1 LSRAVQPPYARGNEQ
16 TAELEVTRSLGAH
29 LPESLRTLLDGSQLA
44 QREGLTFL
52 LLTNDEDNWPQVA
65 MLSVG
70 EVVATA
76 PDVLHAGLWL
86 HSGTS
91 KNLTRSG
98 RATLVLVSDGNGYYV
113 RVNATRGS
121 DLDLGPEGRLA
132 YFVLKVED
140 VQEDSADYAKLTSG
154 VTFKL
159 KDPDQVVVRWQHTV
173 DALKAAR

>member
-1 LSRAVQPPYARGNEQ
+1 
-16 TAELEVTRSLGAH
+16 VTRSLGTQ
-29 LPESLRTLLDGSQLA
+29 LPETVRSLLDGSDLA

-70 EVVATA
+70 EVVAVA
-76 PDVLHAGLWL
+76 ADVLHAGLWL

-91 KNLTRSG
+91 KNLTRTSQ
-98 RATLVLVSDGNGYYV
+98 ATLVLIADGNGYYV
-113 RVNATRGS
+113 RVRAARGP
-121 DLDLGPEGRLA
+121 DLDLGAEGRLA
-132 YFVLKVED
+132 YFVLQVED

-159 KDPDQVVVRWQHTV
+159 KDPAQVVPRWQHTV
-173 DALKAAR
+173 DALRTR

>member
-1 LSRAVQPPYARGNEQ
+1 
-16 TAELEVTRSLGAH
+16 VTRSLGNR
-29 LPESLRTLLDGSQLA
+29 LPDNVRQLLDGADLA
-44 QREGLTFL
+44 HREGLTFL

-70 EVVATA
+70 EVVAVA
-76 PDVLHAGLWL
+76 PDLLHIGLWL

-98 RATLVLVSDGNGYYV
+98 QATLVVIAEGNGYYV
-113 RVNATRGS
+113 RVSASRGT
-121 DLDLGPEGRLA
+121 DLDLGLEGRLA
-132 YFVLKVED
+132 YFVLRIAD

-159 KDPDQVVVRWQHTV
+159 KSPEQVVPRWQHTV
-173 DALKAAR
+173 DALKAAT